1 MPPLKLVF
9 AGTPEFAARHL
20 ASLLGG
26 PHAVLAVYTQPDR
39 PAGRGKK
46 LVPSP
51 VKSLAE
57 ARSIPVR
64 QPVSLKTP
72 EAQQGLRDLEPDLLV
87 VVAYGLILPPAILQI
102 PRLGCINV
110 HASLLPRWRGAAP
123 IERALLAGDSETGI
137 TIMQMDAGLDTG
149 DMLLRRAVPI
159 EATDTRVSLEQK
171 LIEAGAE
178 ALPYA
183 LDNITALQDKAE
195 PQQDHLSTYAAKLD
209 KSEALIDWHGPA
221 SQIDRQIRAG
231 IGRQPAYCFV
241 GDTRLRLLEARPESG
256 GQTAAPGEI
265 TSLSQEGMRV
275 SCGEGRL
282 LVSIVQLPG
291 KNPVSIR
298 DLLNARQQLLQPGT
312 RLSSLATA
320 R

>member
-26 PHAVLAVYTQPDR
+26 PHTVLAVYTQPDR

-46 LVPSP
+46 LIPSP
-51 VKSLAE
+51 VKSLAQ
-57 ARSIPVR
+57 ASSIPVR

-72 EAQQGLRDLEPDLLV
+72 EAQQSLRDLEPDLLV

-171 LIEAGAE
+171 LTEAGAE

-183 LDNITALQDKAE
+183 LDNIAALQEKAE
-195 PQQDHLSTYAAKLD
+195 PQQDRLSTYAAKLD
-209 KSEALIDWHGPA
+209 KSEALIDWRDPA
-221 SQIDRQIRAG
+221 SQLDRQIRAG
-231 IGRQPAYCFV
+231 IGRQPAYCFL
-241 GDTRLRLLEARPESG
+241 GGTRLRLLEARPEPG

-275 SCGEGRL
+275 SCGEGSL

-312 RLSSLATA
+312 RLSSLETA